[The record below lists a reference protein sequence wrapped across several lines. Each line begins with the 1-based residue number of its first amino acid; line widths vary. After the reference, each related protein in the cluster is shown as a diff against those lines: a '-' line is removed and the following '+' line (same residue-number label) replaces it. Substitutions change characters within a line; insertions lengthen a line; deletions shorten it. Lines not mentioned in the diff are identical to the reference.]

1 MFKFV
6 QNNQNNNQPQPK
18 LVNIQQTQVV
28 YHPINTQTRPFFTD
42 MFGRLNN
49 ATKCKHC
56 GTK

>member
-18 LVNIQQTQVV
+18 LVNMQQTV